1 MERRLAFQAIT
12 FGVHSLRSNLK
23 VLILSVLA
31 ASGVF
36 IASFFGIM
44 ILCVIWMLK
53 FVDPKF
59 LDMLSNKLQTIPTI
73 TMLRLFVINHITVIG
88 LFTIVPIFYI
98 LIISMGLALGF
109 TKLILNIYDQK
120 QLSVRTIFSQFRR
133 VPTFFAA
140 GFLYGLLLT
149 FGMLLLILPG
159 IYWFIRFSLLSF
171 FIVDQNVGVLD
182 SLRLSYRA
190 TKGVFWDVFL
200 VFLFS
205 WVISFIF
212 SCIGRLHPFVLL
224 ITIPLQVIVFLI
236 VNLSFAYLYRK
247 LAKPKE
253 IPVGV

>member
-12 FGVHSLRSNLK
+12 FGMRSFRSNLK
-23 VLILSVLA
+23 VLILSVHA
-31 ASGVF
+31 AGGVF
-36 IASFFGIM
+36 IASFFGVM
-44 ILCVIWMLK
+44 IISIIYVFK
-53 FVDPKF
+53 FVNPNF
-59 LDMLSNKLQTIPTI
+59 LTPLQTQTQTI
-73 TMLRLFVINHITVIG
+73 TMFRQLTTNQTVFFGLYAIVATLTMFIIG
-88 LFTIVPIFYI
+88 
-98 LIISMGLALGF
+98 MGLSLGF

-133 VPTFFAA
+133 IPTFFAA
-140 GFLYGLLLT
+140 GFLYGLLVA

-159 IYWFIRFSLLSF
+159 IYWLTRFSLLSF

-190 TKGVFWDVFL
+190 TKRVFWDVFL

-236 VNLSFAYLYRK
+236 ANLSFAYLYHK

-253 IPVGV
+253 MPVGV